1 MHCNSRLSKL
11 PPPITAEPTT
21 HVLTL
26 INSFCQNVTLCVRG
40 DPEHSELVQA
50 SRGIYSNYKRDI
62 RSSAPQFLPFVN
74 EGELR
79 GDVAVYLYL
88 DDGES
93 HDDID
98 ADESGLPTTKY
109 IFLQDVR
116 QRIER

>member
-1 MHCNSRLSKL
+1 M
-11 PPPITAEPTT
+11 
-21 HVLTL
+21 
-26 INSFCQNVTLCVRG
+26 RG

-50 SRGIYSNYKRDI
+50 IRGIYSNYKRDI